1 MINAKV
7 IYNTILHDT
16 RLTSIVEKVL
26 DAYPNSITKF
36 PCVIFLDDNQNDT
49 EFADNE
55 PLADNLSVQVH
66 IFTKA
71 LSGYKTTTEIGLVVN
86 TLMKENYFACT
97 SNREVPD
104 SVDNVRHRVMY
115 FTRGFY
121 SL

>member
-1 MINAKV
+1 MINAKAK
-7 IYNTILHDT
+7 YYSILNDE

-26 DAYPNSITKF
+26 DAYPNTITKF

-55 PLADNLSVQVH
+55 PLADNLSLQVH

-104 SVDNVRHRVMY
+104 SDDKVRHRVMY
-115 FTRGFY
+115 FTRAVY
-121 SL
+121 TL